1 MELSI
6 AETAFQ
12 MCKNVGM
19 VYSIQSIKHESEKL
33 ILMGQYAHYHRD
45 RRNIAPHVVGSPLI
59 VLSSG
64 VLMLGPTWSVAGQT
78 LTLAWAMWALTSLWY
93 LSRGDLLLGV
103 ATSVVN
109 GVLIAAAHE
118 VPPLAQ
124 ALGLAVWQAGL
135 GLFFIGWLIQF
146 IGHYFEGRKPA
157 FVDDLVGLLVG
168 PMFVV
173 GELLMWAGLLQR
185 MRMDIERQAGA
196 TR

>member
-1 MELSI
+1 MSLFHP
-6 AETAFQ
+6 ATAL
-12 MCKNVGM
+12 M
-19 VYSIQSIKHESEKL
+19 V
-33 ILMGQYAHYHRD
+33 QYAHYHRD
-45 RRNIAPHVVGSPLI
+45 RRNIATHLLGIPLI
-59 VLSSG
+59 FLSLG
-64 VLMLGPTWSVAGQT
+64 VLMLGPTLSVAGQT

-93 LSRGDLLLGV
+93 LSRGAVLLGV

-109 GVLIAAAHE
+109 GVLIALAHE

-135 GLFFIGWLIQF
+135 GLFFIGWVLQF

-173 GELLMWAGLLQR
+173 GEVLMSAGLLQR
-185 MRMDIERQAGA
+185 MRMDIERQAGL
-196 TR
+196 TH

>member
-1 MELSI
+1 MTLFRP
-6 AETAFQ
+6 ATPL
-12 MCKNVGM
+12 M
-19 VYSIQSIKHESEKL
+19 V
-33 ILMGQYAHYHRD
+33 QYAHYHRD
-45 RRNIAPHVVGSPLI
+45 RRNIATHLVGIPLI
-59 VLSSG
+59 FLSIG
-64 VLMLGPTWSVAGQT
+64 VLLLSPAWSVAGQT

-93 LSRGDLLLGV
+93 LSRGDVLLGV

-109 GVLIAAAHE
+109 GVLIALAHE

-135 GLFFIGWLIQF
+135 GLFFIGWVLQF

-157 FVDDLVGLLVG
+157 FVDDVVGLLVG

-173 GELLMWAGLLQR
+173 GEVLMSAGLLQR

-196 TR
+196 IH

>member
-1 MELSI
+1 MTLFHP
-6 AETAFQ
+6 ATAL
-12 MCKNVGM
+12 M
-19 VYSIQSIKHESEKL
+19 V
-33 ILMGQYAHYHRD
+33 QYAHYHRD
-45 RRNIAPHVVGSPLI
+45 RRNIATHLLGIPLI
-59 VLSSG
+59 FLSIG
-64 VLMLGPTWSVAGQT
+64 VLMLGPTGSVAGRT

-93 LSRGDLLLGV
+93 LSRGAVLLGV
-103 ATSVVN
+103 ATTVVN
-109 GVLIAAAHE
+109 GVLIALAHE

-135 GLFFIGWLIQF
+135 GLFFIGWVLQF

-173 GELLMWAGLLQR
+173 GEVLMWAGLLQR
-185 MRMDIERQAGA
+185 MRMDIERQSGA

>member
-1 MELSI
+1 MTLFRP
-6 AETAFQ
+6 ATAL
-12 MCKNVGM
+12 M
-19 VYSIQSIKHESEKL
+19 V
-33 ILMGQYAHYHRD
+33 QYAHYHRD
-45 RRNIAPHVVGSPLI
+45 RRNIATHLVGIPLI
-59 VLSSG
+59 FLSIG
-64 VLMLGPTWSVAGQT
+64 ILLLGPAWVVAGQT

-109 GVLIAAAHE
+109 GVLIAVAHE

-135 GLFFIGWLIQF
+135 GLFAIGWVIQF

-173 GELLMWAGLLQR
+173 GEVLMWAGLLQR
-185 MRMDIERQAGA
+185 MHMDIERQAGA